1 MTQRCIGFQGPSLQG
16 LGKTGKPSVIEDNAT
31 GDLRPYEGQATR
43 HPEELLSTIEIPKP
57 NGSFRRPVSRKF
69 LFERQNALRLRIE
82 SDMFGKRR
90 EMDKPFPIQI
100 ERRHPHA
107 YSLRCLPHFF
117 MDDVADSGQ
126 PSLHIG
132 RKCGDISIDLI
143 HREPP
148 RSCDI
153 VPGIPA
159 QDKPPR

>member
-117 MDDVADSGQ
+117 MDDVAEAVNRACTSEGNAA
-126 PSLHIG
+126 I
-132 RKCGDISIDLI
+132 
-143 HREPP
+143 
-148 RSCDI
+148 
-153 VPGIPA
+153 
-159 QDKPPR
+159 